1 MQNLE
6 QIRAAR
12 ALADQSK
19 TTKRD
24 VTKLPALIVN
34 NGLLAATAFAAE
46 TNDKGRPKRRG
57 MKAAM
62 DSVALHLSN
71 PQLGLPVMKDAK
83 EAADIISRLT
93 KAPAASGDLQ
103 RASGEALNYIAY
115 LKRFAQKAGDESE
128 QEEE

>member
-34 NGLLAATAFAAE
+34 NGLLAATALHHNLTFVTRNTKDIAA
-46 TNDKGRPKRRG
+46 TGVP
-57 MKAAM
+57 AF
-62 DSVALHLSN
+62 N
-71 PQLGLPVMKDAK
+71 PW
-83 EAADIISRLT
+83 IT
-93 KAPAASGDLQ
+93 
-103 RASGEALNYIAY
+103 
-115 LKRFAQKAGDESE
+115 
-128 QEEE
+128 